1 MSAPIRV
8 MIVDDSS
15 VVRRLLTQALSRHEE
30 VEVVGSAANG
40 AIALAKLPQIA
51 PEVMILDIEMPE
63 MDGITTLTH
72 LRQTHPRLP
81 VIMFSTLTER
91 GASVTFDAL
100 AAGASDYVLKPTTQ
114 PGENLDAVVATALVP
129 KIVALARSRFGAALQ
144 AAMAV
149 STEPS
154 APAPRTPPL
163 LGNPASTVQPGAAS
177 VTPTQR
183 SLVNSFAPK
192 PLPTLARPS
201 MLGVRASLPGSA
213 AKPSMPTR
221 PSSTDLLAQVAAF
234 SETPTGNNTIV
245 SGGASDAAKLLLRSA
260 QASAAAGTR
269 LRKPVQIIA
278 IASSTGGPNALAEV
292 LPRLPGSLP
301 VPIVVV
307 QHMPPIFTRCLAER
321 LAQRCELRLL
331 ESQGGERLQPG
342 HAYIAPGNYHLELV
356 READGSVSTMLSEG
370 PAENSCRPAA
380 DVLFRSVARVYGG
393 AALCLVLT
401 GMGQDG
407 LRGARAIHEAGGRVL
422 VQSGPTCVIWGMPRA
437 VEEAGIAE
445 AVVPLPELSAAIL
458 QRIGSGLLPLR
469 DPPPEKRG

>member
-1 MSAPIRV
+1 MNAPIRV

-15 VVRRLLTQALSRHEE
+15 VVRRMLKQALAAFEE
-30 VEVVGSAANG
+30 IEVVAAAANG
-40 AIALAKLPQIA
+40 VIALSKIPSVA
-51 PEVMILDIEMPE
+51 PEVVILDIEMPE

-72 LRQTHPRLP
+72 LRRTHPRLP

-114 PGENLDAVVATALVP
+114 PGESLDAVVTTVLVP
-129 KIVALARSRFGAALQ
+129 KIIALARSRFAAL
-144 AAMAV
+144 M
-149 STEPS
+149 E
-154 APAPRTPPL
+154 
-163 LGNPASTVQPGAAS
+163 PASAAPTDVAVKTTETAMSVGASATSSQRAPTSTTVN
-177 VTPTQR
+177 QR
-183 SLVNSFAPK
+183 SYVNVFAPK
-192 PLPTLARPS
+192 PMPTLVQRAAPLDWPS
-201 MLGVRASLPGSA
+201 SSEPATKAGSA
-213 AKPSMPTR
+213 NEGSGTHVLPQIQSFAES
-221 PSSTDLLAQVAAF
+221 
-234 SETPTGNNTIV
+234 PTGTSSAVGN
-245 SGGASDAAKLLLRSA
+245 ASDGGKRQLQPL
-260 QASAAAGTR
+260 QAGVMTGTR
-269 LRKPVQIIA
+269 TRKPVQVVA

-301 VPIVVV
+301 VPIVIV

-321 LAQRCELRLL
+321 LARHCELTLC
-331 ESQGGERLQPG
+331 ESEGRERIQPG
-342 HAYIAPGNYHLELV
+342 HVYIAPGNYHLELV
-356 READGSVSTMLSEG
+356 READGHVYTMLSDG
-370 PAENSCRPAA
+370 PPENSCRPAA

-393 AALCLVLT
+393 AVLGLVLT